1 MVPICTECDIQ
12 GWLVGAALGPCA
24 APGCFPRPLGCI
36 AWSRR
41 DLQGAGSL
49 CFGALQL
56 ALGEETAA
64 ELQGTA
70 PPAGL
75 PCGVT
80 WLQLAPTSELE
91 LRNQALQRN
100 NSKTFLESCIK

>member
-1 MVPICTECDIQ
+1 MVPIRTECAMQ
-12 GWLVGAALGPCA
+12 GGLVGAALGPCA

-56 ALGEETAA
+56 APGQQLGEETAA

-70 PPAGL
+70 SPAGL
-75 PCGVT
+75 PCAVT
-80 WLQLAPTSELE
+80 WLQPAPTSEL
-91 LRNQALQRN
+91 
-100 NSKTFLESCIK
+100 